1 MKALIELWGI
11 VFTKTSINANRKLT
25 YNTLFFENSVHNQ
38 ERKLK

>member
-1 MKALIELWGI
+1 MKALIELWGLM
-11 VFTKTSINANRKLT
+11 FTEKSIFTSHKLT